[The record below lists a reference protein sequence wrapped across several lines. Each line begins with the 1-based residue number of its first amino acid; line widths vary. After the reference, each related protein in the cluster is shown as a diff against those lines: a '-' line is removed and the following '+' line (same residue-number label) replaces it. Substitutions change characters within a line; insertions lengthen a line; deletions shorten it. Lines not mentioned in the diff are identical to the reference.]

1 MSSVE
6 NIMIS
11 IYRQMLGG
19 KKVTIVEFRNNA
31 WTIYER
37 KINWTIYHLQMFRIY
52 MVIKSMQIS
61 KTVTDK
67 IIKIGTS
74 TSYIRS

>member
-6 NIMIS
+6 NIVIG
-11 IYRQMLGG
+11 IYRQKLGA

-31 WTIYER
+31 WTINER
-37 KINWTIYHLQMFRIY
+37 KNNWTICHLQMFRIY

-74 TSYIRS
+74 TS